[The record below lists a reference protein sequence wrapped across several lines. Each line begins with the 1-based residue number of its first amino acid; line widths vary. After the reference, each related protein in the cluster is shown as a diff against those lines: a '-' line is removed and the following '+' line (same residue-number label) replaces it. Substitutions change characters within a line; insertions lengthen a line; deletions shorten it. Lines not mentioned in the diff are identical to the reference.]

1 MVKMSFAN
9 LRRRWVGGGGEG
21 EGSGS
26 KKIIKKNK
34 YFFREKEAGK

>member
-9 LRRRWVGGGGEG
+9 LRSGWVGGWVGQGNG
-21 EGSGS
+21 R

-34 YFFREKEAGK
+34 YFFREK